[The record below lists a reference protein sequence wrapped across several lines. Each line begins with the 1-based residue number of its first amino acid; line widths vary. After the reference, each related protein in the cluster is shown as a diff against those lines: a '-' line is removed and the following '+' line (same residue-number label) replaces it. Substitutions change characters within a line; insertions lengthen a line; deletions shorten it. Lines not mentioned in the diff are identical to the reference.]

1 VTEPTKASDASGRR
15 RSRQGYDPAVAVRLE
30 QREGTNRILTVP
42 NVVTVVRLLC
52 LPVFLWLLFVA
63 DDYLSAGLLL
73 GALGVTDFVDG
84 YVARHFNQVSD
95 VGKVLDP
102 VADRLLFIVGVGGIM
117 IAGAA
122 PAWFSVAVLVREVA
136 VGAAIIVLSLLGM
149 KRFDVS
155 WWGKAGT
162 LALMVAFP
170 SFLLSEADFRLA
182 GLMRV
187 VAWGFGIP
195 GLVLSYYAAITYIPV
210 MRRNLVE
217 GRAARQGAPS

>member
-1 VTEPTKASDASGRR
+1 
-15 RSRQGYDPAVAVRLE
+15 VAVRLE

-52 LPVFLWLLFVA
+52 LPVFLWLLFVK
-63 DDYLSAGLLL
+63 DDYLSAGILL
-73 GALGVTDFVDG
+73 GALGATDFVDG
-84 YVARHFNQVSD
+84 YVARHFHQVSD

-122 PAWFSVAVLVREVA
+122 PTWFSVAVLVREIA
-136 VGAAIIVLSLLGM
+136 VGGAMIVLSLLGM

-170 SFLLSEADFRLA
+170 AFLISEAEFRYA
-182 GLMRV
+182 GFMRV
-187 VAWGFGIP
+187 VAWGFGLP

-210 MRRNLVE
+210 MRRNLIE
-217 GRAARQGAPS
+217 GRAARRGARS